1 MNESV
6 LLSADEQ
13 TLRIK
18 KSMDT
23 KTIWYMTKFRLL
35 KHRGCNLIGHRL
47 SCKNSCHR
55 SLDTRRQ
62 CDLPSK
68 SMYHC
73 RLSQT
78 LMRKIWCL
86 MFDETIYK
94 VPKKSF
100 CIKIEINC
108 FESDICMVSHDNFFI
123 FSVILTSA
131 WNIAQRTGDKD
142 QETEKMNFLLWTNIG
157 RHQSQHSFTLTLS
170 LPQQLPAEV
179 K

>member
-1 MNESV
+1 MQASQSFVQPKQYPCWNPLLLKSLLNCFYQKPKDLFGTTTESSFSSQTFSMNESV

-23 KTIWYMTKFRLL
+23 KTEWYMTKFRLL

-78 LMRKIWCL
+78 LMRKI
-86 MFDETIYK
+86 
-94 VPKKSF
+94 
-100 CIKIEINC
+100 
-108 FESDICMVSHDNFFI
+108 
-123 FSVILTSA
+123 
-131 WNIAQRTGDKD
+131 
-142 QETEKMNFLLWTNIG
+142 
-157 RHQSQHSFTLTLS
+157 
-170 LPQQLPAEV
+170 
-179 K
+179 

>member
-1 MNESV
+1 MGVPLTHRSSNFPLKDQTCRRHSPSSNQSSILVWNPLLLKSLLNCFYQKPKDLFGTTTESSFSSQTFSMNESV

-23 KTIWYMTKFRLL
+23 KTEWYMTKFRLL

-78 LMRKIWCL
+78 LMRKI
-86 MFDETIYK
+86 
-94 VPKKSF
+94 
-100 CIKIEINC
+100 
-108 FESDICMVSHDNFFI
+108 
-123 FSVILTSA
+123 
-131 WNIAQRTGDKD
+131 
-142 QETEKMNFLLWTNIG
+142 
-157 RHQSQHSFTLTLS
+157 
-170 LPQQLPAEV
+170 
-179 K
+179 

>member
-1 MNESV
+1 
-6 LLSADEQ
+6 
-13 TLRIK
+13 
-18 KSMDT
+18 MDT
-23 KTIWYMTKFRLL
+23 KTEWYMTKFRLL

-100 CIKIEINC
+100 CIKIEVNC
-108 FESDICMVSHDNFFI
+108 FESDICMVSHDYFFI
-123 FSVILTSA
+123 FFRDTHFCKEYCTKNWRQRPGNRKDEFPSLNKYWSPSITTLFHSYTF
-131 WNIAQRTGDKD
+131 IATAVTNRGEIMTFKQSISCWPEL
-142 QETEKMNFLLWTNIG
+142 QIFL
-157 RHQSQHSFTLTLS
+157 
-170 LPQQLPAEV
+170 
-179 K
+179 